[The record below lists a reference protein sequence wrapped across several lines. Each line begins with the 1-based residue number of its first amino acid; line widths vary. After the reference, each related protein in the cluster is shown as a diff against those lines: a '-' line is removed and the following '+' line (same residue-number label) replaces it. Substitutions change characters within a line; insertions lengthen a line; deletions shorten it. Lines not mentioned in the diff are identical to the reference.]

1 MDDPIDEGSLDP
13 QDAEFAPDDELIEED
28 HGADRGPAPRRGM
41 IVVGVLIAAI
51 AIGGGLGYAYRLA
64 VGHAAG
70 GGTTPVLIAD
80 KTPVKSQPPDAGGK
94 TSDAD
99 KKTIFDRLSPD
110 GTSSDGQMAAAAPSQ
125 ENVAVD
131 SGGDGQDSV
140 AGPHKVSTV
149 SVTPGQA
156 IPLQQFA
163 STDNS
168 VPLTVAVPAGGSSPA
183 ASQAMAPAKGA
194 KVVAPAPDDSN
205 QAADAATPDVST
217 SDGNSAPAMGAAAND
232 GQDGS
237 AVPMQPKVPAKPSK
251 KLAKAPAP
259 APAPDAGDGTDQTA
273 QASDQSDANA
283 APQAPSKQARVKVA
297 SADATSGGGT
307 NGYVAQL
314 KSSKSQADALSAF
327 ADLQQ
332 RYSDLLSSA
341 QPDIQ
346 MVDLGAK
353 GKWYRLRIGPPGSSA
368 AAKDLCN
375 KLKVSGLKECIVAA
389 Y

>member
-1 MDDPIDEGSLDP
+1 
-13 QDAEFAPDDELIEED
+13 
-28 HGADRGPAPRRGM
+28 
-41 IVVGVLIAAI
+41 
-51 AIGGGLGYAYRLA
+51 
-64 VGHAAG
+64 
-70 GGTTPVLIAD
+70 VLIAD

-94 TSDAD
+94 TSDPD
-99 KKTIFDRLSPD
+99 KKTIFDRLAPD
-110 GTSSDGQMAAAAPSQ
+110 GTGSDGQMAAAAPSQ
-125 ENVAVD
+125 ESVAVD
-131 SGGDGQDSV
+131 SSGDGQDSV

-149 SVTPGQA
+149 TVTPGQS
-156 IPLQQFA
+156 IPLQQVA
-163 STDNS
+163 SADNS
-168 VPLTVAVPAGGSSPA
+168 VPVTVAVPAGGSAPA
-183 ASQAMAPAKGA
+183 ASQAMAPVKGA

-205 QAADAATPDVST
+205 QAADAATPDVPT
-217 SDGNSAPAMGAAAND
+217 SDGNSTPETGASAND
-232 GQDGS
+232 SQDGS
-237 AVPMQPKVPAKPSK
+237 AAPVQPKVPAKPSK

-259 APAPDAGDGTDQTA
+259 APAPDAGDGTDQVA
-273 QASDQSDANA
+273 KASDESDASA
-283 APQAPSKQARVKVA
+283 VPQATGKSARVKVA
-297 SADATSGGGT
+297 SADATSGGGA
-307 NGYVAQL
+307 NGYVVQL
-314 KSSKSQADALSAF
+314 KSSKTQADALSAF